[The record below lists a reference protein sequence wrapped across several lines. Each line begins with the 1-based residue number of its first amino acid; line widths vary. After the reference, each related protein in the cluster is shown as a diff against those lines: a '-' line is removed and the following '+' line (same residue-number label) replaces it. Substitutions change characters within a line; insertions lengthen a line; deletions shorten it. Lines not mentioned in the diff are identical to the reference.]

1 LRVLVKWSSGQARK
15 SVDKGPP
22 VKERLLLFLDRRKA
36 SFIADDP
43 NPQYSRLDHLD
54 GLKDHQRPKHT
65 DFPSPSPDSC
75 ESWAEGRPVKGGI
88 PKGRERVSALEG

>member
-1 LRVLVKWSSGQARK
+1 MATGLWRGLVKWSSGQARK

-43 NPQYSRLDHLD
+43 NPEYSRLDHLD
-54 GLKDHQRPKHT
+54 GCKDYQGRNNPI
-65 DFPSPSPDSC
+65 PSPDSC
-75 ESWAEGRPVKGGI
+75 
-88 PKGRERVSALEG
+88 

>member
-1 LRVLVKWSSGQARK
+1 MATGLLRVLVKWSSGQARK

-54 GLKDHQRPKHT
+54 GLKDHLKAETHPFH
-65 DFPSPSPDSC
+65 FPFP
-75 ESWAEGRPVKGGI
+75 G
-88 PKGRERVSALEG
+88 